1 MPVVYIFFAAVHRSR
16 CHVASTTPKFDMVA
30 AFMTAL
36 WKKSKSSAK
45 LFSSSRHSCLTGL
58 STTKCVMSLIVCVLS
73 ILSTI
78 KCVMSLIVCL
88 LSMLSTTKCVMSLI
102 VCVLSMFL
110 FMWFLVL

>member
-36 WKKSKSSAK
+36 LKKSKSSAK

-58 STTKCVMSLIVCVLS
+58 STTKCVMSLIVC
-73 ILSTI
+73 
-78 KCVMSLIVCL
+78 L
-88 LSMLSTTKCVMSLI
+88 LL
-102 VCVLSMFL
+102 MF
-110 FMWFLVL
+110 FIYVVFGIIEYTMWFKLVIIFSYS